1 MRARCLELLQVE
13 VTVPTALPQSRCALT
28 APFHPCLS
36 RSKYPAIGGLLSV
49 ALFRALP
56 RMAVSHHLSYGVRTF
71 LYARRCQTS
80 PLISMPGSSDCL
92 TRFARPSVAGSKS
105 VRTHR
110 ALAQSIPAA
119 FRGW

>member
-1 MRARCLELLQVE
+1 MGFKAGRIGGIRCARKNLRGPTFRLAAHCWRAQASYPQATRTTPASQTMRARCLELLQVE

-56 RMAVSHHLSYGVRTF
+56 RMAVSHHPVLW
-71 LYARRCQTS
+71 S
-80 PLISMPGSSDCL
+80 PD
-92 TRFARPSVAGSKS
+92 
-105 VRTHR
+105 
-110 ALAQSIPAA
+110 
-119 FRGW
+119 